1 MLELILISSVK
12 GRVFSIMQEIWELE
26 ERYSV
31 AQDWIKSVSFSSRS
45 RHAKLRYYIDFI
57 PCSNSFII
65 LEIRLED

>member
-1 MLELILISSVK
+1 
-12 GRVFSIMQEIWELE
+12 MQEIWELE

-31 AQDWIKSVSFSSRS
+31 AQDWIKSMSFSSRS

-65 LEIRLED
+65 LEITLED